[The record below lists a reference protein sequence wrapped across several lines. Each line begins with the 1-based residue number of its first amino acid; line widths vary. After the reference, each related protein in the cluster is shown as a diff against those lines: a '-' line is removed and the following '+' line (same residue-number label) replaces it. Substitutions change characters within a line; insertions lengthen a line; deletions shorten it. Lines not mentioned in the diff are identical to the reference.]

1 MWSLALIVFYHMSSI
16 NPTGSVG
23 ITNVGTY
30 ETQQACE
37 EAGVAMMKK
46 FDTKHYN
53 YTIDGVSL
61 NKVIV
66 QRDNHLVK
74 QTRQTYLCSV
84 R

>member
-1 MWSLALIVFYHMSSI
+1 MWTLTLIVYYFMGQA
-16 NPTGSVG
+16 NDVG
-23 ITNVGTY
+23 ITKVGTY

-37 EAGVAMMKK
+37 EAGVAMLKK
-46 FDTKHYN
+46 FDTKHFN
-53 YTIDGVSL
+53 YAIDGVSL

-66 QRDNHLVK
+66 QRDNKLVK